1 LPAGEGTV
9 PACHDPRMNRPL
21 VRRLLLVTVAAV
33 LVWLTTGVLW
43 AALVA
48 AGAIVALVYG
58 LGVWYARRRDLSPG
72 ARGGITSL
80 AVLFVL
86 AVIIDLVFASLL

>member
-1 LPAGEGTV
+1 
-9 PACHDPRMNRPL
+9 MNRRL
-21 VRRLLLVTVAAV
+21 VRRLLVAAIAAV
-33 LVWLTTGVLW
+33 LVWLATKELW

-48 AGAIVALVYG
+48 AGVILAVVYG
-58 LGVWYARRRDLSPG
+58 LGLWYARRTDLSPG

-86 AVIIDLVFASLL
+86 AVIIDFVFAGLL